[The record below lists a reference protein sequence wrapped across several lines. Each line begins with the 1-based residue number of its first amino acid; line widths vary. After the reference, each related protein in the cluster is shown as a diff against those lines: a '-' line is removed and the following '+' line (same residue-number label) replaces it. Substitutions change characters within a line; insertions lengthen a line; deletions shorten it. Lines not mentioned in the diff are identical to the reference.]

1 FPFHRMMEKMSED
14 RPGRISLGTTSRGI
28 GPCYEDKIGRRGV
41 RMADLLDR
49 ETFAAQYDCLVDE
62 KEIIARALDI
72 HEHMDFAG
80 IRAQYEAYAERLRP
94 MVCDTSRL
102 INDAMTQGKSV
113 MFEGAQATML
123 DIDHGTYP
131 FVTSSSA
138 TAGGAA
144 TGTGVPPTAIRNVIG
159 VTKAYCTRVGG
170 GPFPTEINNGI
181 GDTLRERGHEFGA

>member
-1 FPFHRMMEKMSED
+1 
-14 RPGRISLGTTSRGI
+14 
-28 GPCYEDKIGRRGV
+28 
-41 RMADLLDR
+41 MADLLDR
-49 ETFAAQYDCLVDE
+49 ETFAAQYDWLVEE

-72 HEHMDFAG
+72 HEQMDFAR

-102 INDAMTQGKSV
+102 INDAMAQGKWV

-138 TAGGAA
+138 TARGLSPVAGG
-144 TGTGVPPTAIRNVIG
+144 GPTRINGVIG
-159 VTKAYCTRVGG
+159 VSRAYLT
-170 GPFPTEINNGI
+170 
-181 GDTLRERGHEFGA
+181 